1 MSHKPGWGL
10 FLFVL
15 VMAAESAFGQSPCP
29 TSVLQGA
36 NAKIS
41 NDLICVM
48 PQVYGPGG
56 LVGSNNGGPLNPTHG
71 HEVHFQASTVRSFEP
86 INSEIGIELS
96 QLPIASPVA
105 GFIFAGG
112 AISPTESFGPVLT
125 DRAETIGKHKLFI
138 GASYQ
143 YFNFDKVDGVDL
155 KNFGVVLT
163 HEPEP
168 TLCSTFPSIPCQN
181 GQPIFTHDIVATQ
194 NRIDLRVHQMTFVAT
209 YGLTGRWDVSVAVP
223 VLDVRMA
230 LTSSATIFNFEPPPV
245 NHSLDLTTP
254 VATESIPDPNDPYH
268 AIFSNFHSKLGI
280 GDVTLRTKLQAWQS
294 QREGSAVAVGL
305 DVRLPTGDAYS
316 FLGAGTW
323 GIRPFATFTH
333 SGRLSPHATAGFEI
347 NGNSVL
353 AGDVTTQPV
362 TKSKLPDLFT
372 YSAGADFS
380 LARRISLTGDFIGV
394 SLLQA
399 PKIVETTFTDY
410 AGGVHDNISTV
421 TSTVSELSVSAG
433 GKLRLVGHL
442 LLVGNVLF
450 RVNDGGLHSKPA
462 PLAGL
467 SYTFR

>member
-1 MSHKPGWGL
+1 MSHKPEWGL

-15 VMAAESAFGQSPCP
+15 VMAAESAFGLSPCP

-105 GFIFAGG
+105 GFIFTGG

-125 DRAETIGKHKLFI
+125 DRAETIDRHKFFI

-155 KNFGVVLT
+155 KNFGAVLT

-168 TLCSTFPSIPCQN
+168 TLCVTFPSIPCQN
-181 GQPIFTHDIVATQ
+181 GEPIFTHDIVATQ

-209 YGLTGRWDVSVAVP
+209 FGLTGRLDVSVAVP
-223 VLDVRMA
+223 VLDVRMG
-230 LTSSATIFNFEPPPV
+230 LTSSSTIFNFEPPPV
-245 NHSLDLTTP
+245 NHALDLTTP

-280 GDVTLRTKLQAWQS
+280 GDVTLRTKLQAWQWAS
-294 QREGSAVAVGL
+294 TCACRQGMLTV
-305 DVRLPTGDAYS
+305 
-316 FLGAGTW
+316 FL
-323 GIRPFATFTH
+323 
-333 SGRLSPHATAGFEI
+333 E
-347 NGNSVL
+347 
-353 AGDVTTQPV
+353 Q
-362 TKSKLPDLFT
+362 
-372 YSAGADFS
+372 
-380 LARRISLTGDFIGV
+380 ARGGYAR
-394 SLLQA
+394 SLLLRILDGSRRMPQLVL
-399 PKIVETTFTDY
+399 K
-410 AGGVHDNISTV
+410 STG
-421 TSTVSELSVSAG
+421 TRCWQEMSPPSRSQNLNCRICSRILPGPILAWRAVS
-433 GKLRLVGHL
+433 
-442 LLVGNVLF
+442 
-450 RVNDGGLHSKPA
+450 
-462 PLAGL
+462 
-467 SYTFR
+467 

>member
-1 MSHKPGWGL
+1 MPRTQV
-10 FLFVL
+10 FVAL
-15 VMAAESAFGQSPCP
+15 SLLAMTAIAFGQSPCP
-29 TSVLQGA
+29 TSVLQGPHG
-36 NAKIS
+36 KS
-41 NDLICVM
+41 SSDLICVM

-56 LVGSNNGGPLNPTHG
+56 LVGSNNSGPLNTTQG
-71 HEVHFQASTVRSFEP
+71 HDVHFQASTIRSFGP

-125 DRAETIGKHKLFI
+125 DRAETIGKHKFFI

-155 KNFGVVLT
+155 QNFGVVLT

-168 TLCSTFPSIPCQN
+168 SVCLTTPSTPGCATGEPTY
-181 GQPIFTHDIVATQ
+181 THDVVATQ

-209 YGLTGRWDVSVAVP
+209 YGLTGRLDVSVAVP
-223 VLDVRMA
+223 VVDVRMG

-245 NHSLDLTTP
+245 NHAFDMTAPT
-254 VATESIPDPNDPYH
+254 ATESIPDPNDPYH

-280 GDVTLRTKLQAWQS
+280 GDVTLRTKLEAWQS
-294 QREGSAVAVGL
+294 QSEGSAVAVGF
-305 DVRLPTGDAYS
+305 DARLPTGDSYN

-323 GIRPFATFTH
+323 GIRPFATFTR

-347 NGNSVL
+347 NGSSVL

-362 TKSKLPDLFT
+362 TKSKLPDMFT

-380 LARRISLTGDFIGV
+380 LARRLSLTGDFIGE

-399 PKIVETTFTDY
+399 PKMVQGTINDY
-410 AGGVHDNISTV
+410 AGGEHANISATMA
-421 TSTVSELSVSAG
+421 TVSELSVAAG
-433 GKLRLVGHL
+433 GKLRLAGSL
-442 LLVGNVLF
+442 LLIGNVLF
-450 RVNDGGLHSKPA
+450 RVNDAGLHSKPA
-462 PLAGL
+462 PLVGL
-467 SYTFR
+467 SYAFR

>member
-1 MSHKPGWGL
+1 MSYKPGWGL
-10 FLFVL
+10 VLFVL
-15 VMAAESAFGQSPCP
+15 AMAATAFGQSPCP

-41 NDLICVM
+41 SDLICVM

-56 LVGSNNGGPLNPTHG
+56 LVGTNNGGPLNTTHG
-71 HEVHFQASTVRSFEP
+71 HSVHFQASTIRSFGP
-86 INSEIGIELS
+86 VNSEIGIELS

-125 DRAETIGKHKLFI
+125 DRAETIGRHKFFI

-168 TLCSTFPSIPCQN
+168 TVCSAIPSIPCQN
-181 GQPIFTHDIVATQ
+181 GEPIFTNDIVATQ
-194 NRIDLRVHQMTFVAT
+194 NRIDLRVHQITLVAT
-209 YGLTGRWDVSVAVP
+209 YGLTGRLDLSVAVP
-223 VLDVRMA
+223 VLDVRMG
-230 LTSSATIFNFEPPPV
+230 LISDATIFNFEPPPV
-245 NHSLDLTTP
+245 NHAFDLAARP
-254 VATESIPDPNDPYH
+254 PTEHIPDPNDPYH
-268 AIFSNFHSKLGI
+268 AIFRDFQSKLGI

-294 QREGSAVAVGL
+294 QGEESAVAVGF
-305 DVRLPTGDAYS
+305 DVRLPTGDSYN

-323 GIRPFATFTH
+323 GIHPFATFTH

-353 AGDVTTQPV
+353 AGDVTTQPT

-372 YSAGADFS
+372 YSAGADLS

-399 PKIVETTFTDY
+399 PKMVEGTFTDY
-410 AGGVHDNISTV
+410 VGGVHANIST
-421 TSTVSELSVSAG
+421 TTATVSELSVAAG
-433 GKLRLVGHL
+433 GKLRVAGHL

-450 RVNDGGLHSKPA
+450 RVNDAGLHSKPA
-462 PLAGL
+462 PLVGL